1 MPGRPG
7 PGTHLPCFPPQK
19 DQVFRASK
27 RSEALARCSVRREA
41 EAHEL
46 PAVERERRDREGPAL
61 GASAPPPPPGLL
73 GHQVRW
79 PRWMRSRRCSSHW
92 LSGELTEE
100 AL

>member
-41 EAHEL
+41 EAH
-46 PAVERERRDREGPAL
+46 AT
-61 GASAPPPPPGLL
+61 SC
-73 GHQVRW
+73 
-79 PRWMRSRRCSSHW
+79 PRWKEKEETERAQRWGPRLLPLLLACLETRSGG
-92 LSGELTEE
+92 LAG
-100 AL
+100 